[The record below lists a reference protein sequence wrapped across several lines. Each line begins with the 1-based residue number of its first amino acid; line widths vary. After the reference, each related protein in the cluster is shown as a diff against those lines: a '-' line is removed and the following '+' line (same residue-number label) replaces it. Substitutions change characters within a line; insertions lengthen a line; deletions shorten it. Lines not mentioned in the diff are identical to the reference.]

1 MRAELGCQ
9 MTGLMFMSAAKREI
23 RVSIHKTILVSTPNR
38 GRYCA
43 PMSYTALLII
53 ISVIVVAAILYWR
66 FQKARRPVPAV
77 LRRGQP
83 LPDFSAVDENGDPVR
98 STELHGTAAVILF
111 VRGNWC
117 PFCSS
122 QVKNL
127 TVYYKDIIDLGAR
140 LILITPKPLETTRR
154 VAEFFEVEF
163 EFWLDDDLQVTK
175 QLGLLQESGV
185 PGDHRKEYG
194 EDTIWPTALIVDSS
208 VIIRFIELLKFLA
221 DRPNPKLLLQ
231 ELRTA
236 LGR

>member
-1 MRAELGCQ
+1 
-9 MTGLMFMSAAKREI
+9 MSI
-23 RVSIHKTILVSTPNR
+23 
-38 GRYCA
+38 
-43 PMSYTALLII
+43 TALSII
-53 ISVIVVAAILYWR
+53 VVVLVAAILGYR
-66 FQKARRPVPAV
+66 KFRNAGRPVPAE

-83 LPDFSAVDENGDPVR
+83 LPDFHAVDESGDPVR
-98 STELHGTAAVILF
+98 STQLHGTAAVILF

-122 QVKNL
+122 QVENL

-140 LILITPKPLETTRR
+140 LILVTPKPLETTKR

-163 EFWLDDDLQVTK
+163 EFWLDDQLAVTK

-185 PGDHRKEYG
+185 PKDHRKEYG
-194 EDTIWPTALIVDSS
+194 NDTIWPTALVVDPSG
-208 VIIRFIELLKFLA
+208 IIRYTELSKFLA
-221 DRPNPKLLLQ
+221 DRPNPKTLLQ